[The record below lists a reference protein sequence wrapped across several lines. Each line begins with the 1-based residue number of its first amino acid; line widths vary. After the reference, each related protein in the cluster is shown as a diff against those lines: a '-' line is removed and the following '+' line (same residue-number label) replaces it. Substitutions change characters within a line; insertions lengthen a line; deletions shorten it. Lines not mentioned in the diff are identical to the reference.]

1 MNFSTNQ
8 VRQLYVALYTGN
20 NVKDVVSYKNPGFLN
35 LVPYTDNGIHIPQ
48 GHSSNTALDLENL
61 SFLFKYRNALSELTH
76 SDIITHSNIRLIK
89 YTPAGCLRTPLCKMT
104 ITPSATNVPAAG
116 DIVYLNFTFPA
127 YISLTPE
134 ENMTKTV
141 CFKYEGG
148 TFKNELAA
156 AINLAF
162 KSNYNTTNTLVTAT
176 VSGNNVV
183 VKATMPKWRRGLMEA
198 RPNVFEI
205 TNLTYEDMNTSGLSS
220 LPLES
225 NSRIKTWGTVT
236 DSTNIST
243 SGDYITDGYNLAD
256 LEYFCMGER
265 GDVYRGINWP
275 NNIETAYMVDPTA
288 EYDVIDLHYYYQG
301 EGINDDK
308 SEKVITILVPKDTLT
323 DDDSNSSYT
332 HPLMLTVDTLVG
344 LFTVEEVEE
353 VEEGE

>member
-8 VRQLYVALYTGN
+8 VRQFYVVKSVGNVLNSGTIANPGTTQIVSFNDMERNGETAYMIKAVNALGEI
-20 NVKDVVSYKNPGFLN
+20 VHSDVIPAKSIRSYK
-35 LVPYTDNGIHIPQ
+35 V
-48 GHSSNTALDLENL
+48 
-61 SFLFKYRNALSELTH
+61 
-76 SDIITHSNIRLIK
+76 
-89 YTPAGCLRTPLCKMT
+89 TPAENLRTPLCQMT
-104 ITPSATNVPAAG
+104 ITPSVNPHTG
-116 DIVYLNFTFPA
+116 DIFYLNFTFPA

-141 CFKYEGG
+141 CFTYAGG

-176 VSGNNVV
+176 VSGNDVV
-183 VKATMPKWRRGLMEA
+183 ITANEPKWRRGLMEA

-205 TNLTYEDMNTSGLSS
+205 TNLTYEDMYTSGLSS

-236 DSTNIST
+236 DTTNT
-243 SGDYITDGYNLAD
+243 APFMEDGKKIAD

-265 GDVYRGINWP
+265 GDMYRGINWP
-275 NNIETAYMVDPTA
+275 NNIETAYMVDPSKV
-288 EYDVIDLHYYYQG
+288 YDVIDIHYYYQG

-308 SEKVITILVPKDTLT
+308 SEKVITLVAPRTLT
-323 DDDSNSSYT
+323 MAGSTLATGDDDTSLFYKMVYNSTSSTWSADTSNSSANLADT
-332 HPLMLTVDTLVG
+332 VAKFVTKLTA
-344 LFTVEEVEE
+344 E
-353 VEEGE
+353 